1 MRRVAELGSLSEQI
15 DAMIDRNVVTLFEDL
30 KTRYPMAA
38 AGLIEDLC
46 ANLSQL
52 LESNAP
58 DENAIASA
66 CETIAECFR
75 PMDRSVVPESYP
87 WDAAYA
93 IFGRW
98 LIRGLPPYVNA
109 LNKITEWSADQT
121 AIYRSRYID
130 MARANRDD
138 WNRACEM
145 LY

>member
-1 MRRVAELGSLSEQI
+1 
-15 DAMIDRNVVTLFEDL
+15 MIDRNVLTLFGDL

-38 AGLIEDLC
+38 AGLIEQIC
-46 ANLSQL
+46 ADLSQL
-52 LESNAP
+52 LETNAP

-66 CETIAECFR
+66 CETMAECFR
-75 PMDRSVVPESYP
+75 PMDRSGVPDSYP

-121 AIYRSRYID
+121 AICRSRYID

-138 WNRACEM
+138 CNRACEM
-145 LY
+145 LD

>member
-1 MRRVAELGSLSEQI
+1 
-15 DAMIDRNVVTLFEDL
+15 MIDRNVVTLFDDL

-38 AGLIEDLC
+38 AGLIEQPC
-46 ANLSQL
+46 ADLSQL
-52 LESNAP
+52 LETNAP

-75 PMDRSVVPESYP
+75 PMDRSGVPDSYP

-121 AIYRSRYID
+121 AICRSRYMD

-145 LY
+145 LD

>member
-1 MRRVAELGSLSEQI
+1 
-15 DAMIDRNVVTLFEDL
+15 MIDRNVVALFDDL
-30 KTRYPMAA
+30 KTQYPMAA
-38 AGLIEDLC
+38 AGLIEQLC

-52 LESNAP
+52 LESNSQ
-58 DENAIASA
+58 DENAIAST

-75 PMDRSVVPESYP
+75 PMDRSDCPDSYP

-98 LIRGLPPYVNA
+98 LIRGLPPYINV

-121 AIYRSRYID
+121 AMCRSRYIV

-145 LY
+145 LD